1 MHPQRVESLSH
12 AQRERLAYIDF
23 RLYFMGEVGRPD
35 LASRFG
41 VAPAGATRDLA
52 LYREVAP
59 QNIEFDG
66 SNKIYRIVTNF
77 APLFEHAPQRVLS
90 ALSLGFGDGVN
101 GESQPLLPCESPA
114 ALSNPQMKILA
125 PICRAIHAK
134 RPVAIRYHSVSS
146 GESERVIVPFA
157 LVDTGLRW
165 HIRAFDRKSGEFRDF
180 VITRIEAPLLL
191 DEEPKVNERS
201 DSDIQW
207 TRIVEVQ
214 LVPHPDQPR
223 PAITER
229 DFNMVNGSIELKLR
243 AATAGYMLRRWSV
256 DCSPDHSL
264 RGPEYRLWLNDPLT
278 IYGAKNA
285 LLAPGYRSPDKQ
297 EQGRSII
304 MTYNPTRALEL
315 LRIGSGRTDA
325 AFREGQEDAIRH
337 IVDGRGRLL
346 VVQKTGWG
354 KSFVYFIATK
364 ILRDSGNGPA
374 LLISPLLAL
383 MRNQIAAAERM
394 GVRAATINSDNI
406 DDWTQVEAKL
416 ARGEIDILLI
426 SPERLANERFRTQ
439 VLAGIA
445 AQISMLVI
453 DEAHCISDW
462 GHDFRPHYRLLE
474 RIVKT
479 LPPNLRLLA
488 TTATA
493 NNRVME
499 DLAAV
504 LGPKLDVSRGDLNRT
519 SLSLQT
525 IRLPSQAERLAWL
538 AEQLATLQG
547 HGIIYTL
554 TVRDANQVAD
564 WLKTR
569 GFNVEAYTG
578 ETGDRREALEQAL
591 LNNEVKALV
600 ATTALGM
607 GYDKPDLAFVIHYQ
621 MPGSVVAYYQ
631 QVGRAGRALDSA
643 YGVLLSGQEESGI
656 TDWFIRSA
664 FPTREEVAEVLGA
677 LEEDENGLSV
687 PELLGRVNLSK
698 GRVDKTIALLSL
710 ESPAPIA
717 KQGTKWQLTAATL
730 SEGFWAR
737 AERLTA
743 LRRDEHQQM
752 QDYVSL
758 PFGDHMGF
766 LIGALDGDPS
776 VVTQPA
782 LPALPTGV
790 NEALVRDAIAFL
802 RRTSLPI
809 EPRKKWPDGG
819 MPQYSVKGFI
829 AAGCQAQPGKAL
841 CVWGDAGWGGLVRQ
855 GKYHDSKFADDLVG
869 ACVKMVREWDPQPKP
884 TWVTCVPS
892 LRHPDLVP
900 NFAKRLAAALGLPF
914 HMVMAKTDN
923 RPEQKTMAN
932 STQQARNI
940 DGSLELNGQPVPH
953 GPVILVDD
961 MVDSRWTLT
970 VAAWLLRK
978 NGSGD
983 VWPMALSQTG
993 HDE

>member
-1 MHPQRVESLSH
+1 ME
-12 AQRERLAYIDF
+12 Y
-23 RLYFMGEVGRPD
+23 
-35 LASRFG
+35 
-41 VAPAGATRDLA
+41 
-52 LYREVAP
+52 
-59 QNIEFDG
+59 N
-66 SNKIYRIVTNF
+66 
-77 APLFEHAPQRVLS
+77 
-90 ALSLGFGDGVN
+90 
-101 GESQPLLPCESPA
+101 
-114 ALSNPQMKILA
+114 
-125 PICRAIHAK
+125 AK
-134 RPVAIRYHSVSS
+134 
-146 GESERVIVPFA
+146 
-157 LVDTGLRW
+157 
-165 HIRAFDRKSGEFRDF
+165 
-180 VITRIEAPLLL
+180 
-191 DEEPKVNERS
+191 
-201 DSDIQW
+201 
-207 TRIVEVQ
+207 
-214 LVPHPDQPR
+214 
-223 PAITER
+223 
-229 DFNMVNGSIELKLR
+229 
-243 AATAGYMLRRWSV
+243 
-256 DCSPDHSL
+256 
-264 RGPEYRLWLNDPLT
+264 
-278 IYGAKNA
+278 
-285 LLAPGYRSPDKQ
+285 
-297 EQGRSII
+297 
-304 MTYNPTRALEL
+304 RALEL
-315 LRIGSGRTDA
+315 LRIGSGRADA
-325 AFREGQEDAIRH
+325 TFREGQEEAIRH
-337 IVDGRGRLL
+337 IVAGKGRLL

-354 KSFVYFIATK
+354 KSFVYFVATK
-364 ILRDSGNGPA
+364 LLREDGHGPA

-383 MRNQIAAAERM
+383 MRNQIAAAQRM
-394 GVRAATINSDNI
+394 GVRAATINSDNV
-406 DDWTQVEAKL
+406 DDWTQVETKL
-416 ARGEIDILLI
+416 ANGEIDILLI

-445 AQISMLVI
+445 EKISMLVI

-499 DLAAV
+499 DLAVV

-519 SLSLQT
+519 TLSLQT
-525 IRLPSQAERLAWL
+525 IRMPSQAERLAWI
-538 AEQLATLQG
+538 AEQLENLQG

-554 TVRDANQVAD
+554 TVRDANQVAE
-564 WLKTR
+564 WLKIR

-631 QVGRAGRALDSA
+631 QVGRAGRALESA
-643 YGVLLSGQEESGI
+643 YGVLLSGQEEQDI

-664 FPTREEVAEVLGA
+664 FPTRQEVAEVLGA
-677 LEEDENGLSV
+677 LEAEANGLSV
-687 PELLGRVNLSK
+687 PELLSRVNLSK
-698 GRVDKTIALLSL
+698 GRIEKTIALLSL
-710 ESPAPIA
+710 EAPAPIA

-730 SEGFWAR
+730 SEGFWER

-752 QDYVSL
+752 QDYVRL

-766 LIGALDGDPS
+766 LIGALDGDPT
-776 VVTQPA
+776 VVTPPL
-782 LPALPTGV
+782 LPPLPTSV
-790 NEALVRDAIAFL
+790 NDALVLDAIAFL

-819 MPQYSVKGFI
+819 MPHYGVKGPI
-829 AAGCQAQPGKAL
+829 PVTHQAQPGKAL

-855 GKYHDSKFADDLVG
+855 GKYHDGKFADDLVG
-869 ACVKMVREWDPQPKP
+869 ACVKMIREWSPLPKP

-900 NFAKRLAAALGLPF
+900 NFSKRLAAALGLPF
-914 HMVMAKTDN
+914 HLVIEKTDD

-940 DGSLELNGQPVPH
+940 DGSLALNGHPVPH

-978 NGSGD
+978 SGSGE

>member
-1 MHPQRVESLSH
+1 M
-12 AQRERLAYIDF
+12 AYD
-23 RLYFMGEVGRPD
+23 
-35 LASRFG
+35 
-41 VAPAGATRDLA
+41 
-52 LYREVAP
+52 
-59 QNIEFDG
+59 
-66 SNKIYRIVTNF
+66 
-77 APLFEHAPQRVLS
+77 
-90 ALSLGFGDGVN
+90 
-101 GESQPLLPCESPA
+101 
-114 ALSNPQMKILA
+114 
-125 PICRAIHAK
+125 
-134 RPVAIRYHSVSS
+134 
-146 GESERVIVPFA
+146 
-157 LVDTGLRW
+157 
-165 HIRAFDRKSGEFRDF
+165 
-180 VITRIEAPLLL
+180 
-191 DEEPKVNERS
+191 
-201 DSDIQW
+201 
-207 TRIVEVQ
+207 
-214 LVPHPDQPR
+214 PR
-223 PAITER
+223 
-229 DFNMVNGSIELKLR
+229 
-243 AATAGYMLRRWSV
+243 
-256 DCSPDHSL
+256 
-264 RGPEYRLWLNDPLT
+264 
-278 IYGAKNA
+278 
-285 LLAPGYRSPDKQ
+285 
-297 EQGRSII
+297 
-304 MTYNPTRALEL
+304 RALEL
-315 LRIGSGRTDA
+315 LQIGSGSADA
-325 AFREGQEDAIRH
+325 NFRDGQEDAIRH
-337 IVDGRGRLL
+337 IVEGKGRLL

-364 ILRDSGNGPA
+364 LLREEGSGPA

-383 MRNQIAAAERM
+383 MRNQIAAADRM
-394 GVRAATINSDNI
+394 GVRAATINSDNM
-406 DDWTQVEAKL
+406 DEWTAVEGKL
-416 ARGEIDILLI
+416 AKGEVDILLI

-445 AQISMLVI
+445 AQISLLVI

-525 IRLPSQAERLAWL
+525 IRMPSQAERLAWL
-538 AEQLATLQG
+538 AEQLSTLQG

-554 TVRDANQVAD
+554 TVRDANQVAE
-564 WLKTR
+564 WLKTQ

-578 ETGDRREALEQAL
+578 ETGDRREQLEQAL
-591 LNNEVKALV
+591 LNNQVKALV

-643 YGVLLSGQEESGI
+643 YGVLLSGEEEFDI

-664 FPTREEVAEVLGA
+664 FPTRKEVADVLGA
-677 LEEDENGLSV
+677 LEEEPNGLSV
-687 PELLGRVNLSK
+687 PELLSRVNLSK
-698 GRVDKTIALLSL
+698 GRVEKTIALLSL
-710 ESPAPIA
+710 EAPAPIA
-717 KQGTKWQLTAATL
+717 KQGSKWQLTAAML
-730 SEGFWAR
+730 SEAFWSR

-758 PFGDHMGF
+758 PFGEHMGF

-776 VVTQPA
+776 AVTEPA
-782 LPALPTGV
+782 LPPLPISV
-790 NEALVRDAIAFL
+790 DAELVKAAVAFL

-819 MPQYSVKGFI
+819 MPQYSIKGFI
-829 AAGCQAQPGKAL
+829 APEHQAESGKAL

-855 GKYHDSKFADDLVG
+855 GKYHDGHFSDDLVA
-869 ACVKMVREWDPQPKP
+869 ACVKMIKEWDPQPAP
-884 TWVTCVPS
+884 TWLTSVPS

-900 NFAKRLAAALGLPF
+900 NFAQRLAAALGLPF
-914 HMVMAKTDN
+914 HMVISKTDA

-940 DGSLELNGQPVPH
+940 DGSLALNG
-953 GPVILVDD
+953 
-961 MVDSRWTLT
+961 
-970 VAAWLLRK
+970 
-978 NGSGD
+978 
-983 VWPMALSQTG
+983 
-993 HDE
+993 

>member
-1 MHPQRVESLSH
+1 M
-12 AQRERLAYIDF
+12 AYD
-23 RLYFMGEVGRPD
+23 
-35 LASRFG
+35 
-41 VAPAGATRDLA
+41 
-52 LYREVAP
+52 
-59 QNIEFDG
+59 
-66 SNKIYRIVTNF
+66 
-77 APLFEHAPQRVLS
+77 
-90 ALSLGFGDGVN
+90 
-101 GESQPLLPCESPA
+101 
-114 ALSNPQMKILA
+114 
-125 PICRAIHAK
+125 
-134 RPVAIRYHSVSS
+134 
-146 GESERVIVPFA
+146 
-157 LVDTGLRW
+157 
-165 HIRAFDRKSGEFRDF
+165 
-180 VITRIEAPLLL
+180 
-191 DEEPKVNERS
+191 PK
-201 DSDIQW
+201 
-207 TRIVEVQ
+207 
-214 LVPHPDQPR
+214 
-223 PAITER
+223 
-229 DFNMVNGSIELKLR
+229 
-243 AATAGYMLRRWSV
+243 
-256 DCSPDHSL
+256 
-264 RGPEYRLWLNDPLT
+264 
-278 IYGAKNA
+278 
-285 LLAPGYRSPDKQ
+285 
-297 EQGRSII
+297 
-304 MTYNPTRALEL
+304 RALEL
-315 LRIGSGRTDA
+315 LRIGSGRPDA
-325 AFREGQEDAIRH
+325 AFRDGQEDAIRH
-337 IVDGRGRLL
+337 IVEGKGRLL

-364 ILRDSGNGPA
+364 LMREAGAGPA

-383 MRNQIAAAERM
+383 MRNQITAAERI
-394 GVRAATINSDNI
+394 GVRAATINSDNM
-406 DDWTQVEAKL
+406 DEWTVIERKL

-554 TVRDANQVAD
+554 TVRDANQVAE

-569 GFNVEAYTG
+569 GFNVQAYTG
-578 ETGDRREALEQAL
+578 ETGDRREQLEQAL
-591 LNNEVKALV
+591 LNNQVKALV

-643 YGVLLSGQEESGI
+643 YGVLLSGDEETDI

-664 FPTREEVAEVLGA
+664 FPTQQEVADVLGA
-677 LEEDENGLSV
+677 LEDEPNGLSV
-687 PELLGRVNLSK
+687 PDLLSRINLSK
-698 GRVDKTIALLSL
+698 GRVEKTIALLSL
-710 ESPAPIA
+710 EAPAPIA
-717 KQGTKWQLTAATL
+717 KQGSKWQLTAATL
-730 SEGFWAR
+730 RTEFWDR
-737 AERLTA
+737 AERLTE

-766 LIGALDGDPS
+766 LIRALDGDPS
-776 VVTQPA
+776 LVTGPA
-782 LPALPTGV
+782 LPPLPTAV
-790 NEALVRDAIAFL
+790 DTELVKAAVAFL
-802 RRTSLPI
+802 RRTNLPI

-819 MPQYSVKGFI
+819 MPLYGVTGLI
-829 AAGCQAQPGKAL
+829 APAYRAELGKAL
-841 CVWGDAGWGGLVRQ
+841 CVWGDAGWGRIVRDNRYQDGYFSNQLVQ
-855 GKYHDSKFADDLVG
+855 
-869 ACVKMVREWDPQPKP
+869 ACSEMIAQWRPDPAPE
-884 TWVTCVPS
+884 WVTAIPS
-892 LRHPDLVP
+892 LKHPEIVP
-900 NFAKRLAAALGLPF
+900 NFAKRLADSLGLPF
-914 HMVMAKTDN
+914 YEVLLKTED

-932 STQQARNI
+932 ATQQARNL
-940 DGSLELNGQPVPH
+940 DGSLELVDQPIPS
-953 GPVILVDD
+953 GPVLLVDD
-961 MVDSRWTLT
+961 IVNSRWTLT
-970 VAAWLLRK
+970 VAAWLLRMG
-978 NGSGD
+978 GSGE
-983 VWPMALSQTG
+983 VLPIALSQTG

>member
-1 MHPQRVESLSH
+1 
-12 AQRERLAYIDF
+12 
-23 RLYFMGEVGRPD
+23 
-35 LASRFG
+35 
-41 VAPAGATRDLA
+41 
-52 LYREVAP
+52 
-59 QNIEFDG
+59 
-66 SNKIYRIVTNF
+66 
-77 APLFEHAPQRVLS
+77 
-90 ALSLGFGDGVN
+90 
-101 GESQPLLPCESPA
+101 
-114 ALSNPQMKILA
+114 
-125 PICRAIHAK
+125 
-134 RPVAIRYHSVSS
+134 
-146 GESERVIVPFA
+146 
-157 LVDTGLRW
+157 
-165 HIRAFDRKSGEFRDF
+165 
-180 VITRIEAPLLL
+180 
-191 DEEPKVNERS
+191 
-201 DSDIQW
+201 
-207 TRIVEVQ
+207 
-214 LVPHPDQPR
+214 
-223 PAITER
+223 
-229 DFNMVNGSIELKLR
+229 
-243 AATAGYMLRRWSV
+243 
-256 DCSPDHSL
+256 
-264 RGPEYRLWLNDPLT
+264 
-278 IYGAKNA
+278 
-285 LLAPGYRSPDKQ
+285 
-297 EQGRSII
+297 
-304 MTYNPTRALEL
+304 MTYDPKRALEL
-315 LRIGSGRTDA
+315 LRIGSGRADA
-325 AFREGQEDAIRH
+325 TFRDGQEDAIRH
-337 IVDGRGRLL
+337 IVDGKGRLL

-364 ILRDSGNGPA
+364 LLRDAGNGPA

-383 MRNQIAAAERM
+383 MRNQIAAAEHM

-406 DDWTQVEAKL
+406 DDWTSVEAKL
-416 ARGEIDILLI
+416 AKGEIDILLI

-445 AQISMLVI
+445 AHISLLVI

-499 DLAAV
+499 DLAHI

-564 WLKTR
+564 WLKTQ

-578 ETGDRREALEQAL
+578 ETGDRREELEQAL
-591 LNNEVKALV
+591 LNNQVKALV

-643 YGVLLSGQEESGI
+643 YGVLLSGQEETDI

-664 FPTREEVAEVLGA
+664 FPTRQEVADVLDA
-677 LEEDENGLSV
+677 LEEEPNGLSV
-687 PELLGRVNLSK
+687 PELLSRVNLSK
-698 GRVDKTIALLSL
+698 GRVEKTIALLSL
-710 ESPAPIA
+710 EAPAPIA
-717 KQGTKWQLTAATL
+717 KQGSKWQLTAAKL
-730 SEGFWAR
+730 SEEFWAR

-758 PFGDHMGF
+758 PFGKHMGF
-766 LIGALDGDPS
+766 LISALDGDPS
-776 VVTQPA
+776 VVTKPA
-782 LPALPTGV
+782 LHPLPTTV
-790 NEALVRDAIAFL
+790 NAELVKEAIAFL
-802 RRTSLPI
+802 CRTSLPF

-819 MPQYSVKGFI
+819 MPQYGVKGFI
-829 AAGCQAQPGKAL
+829 APGHQAQPGKAL

-855 GKYHDSKFADDLVG
+855 GKYHDSKFPDELVT
-869 ACVKMVREWDPQPKP
+869 ACVKMVREWNPQPRP

-900 NFAKRLAAALGLPF
+900 NFAKRLAAALELPF
-914 HMVMAKTDN
+914 HMVIAKTDE

-940 DGSLELNGQPVPH
+940 DGSLALNGQPVAK
-953 GPVILVDD
+953 GPVLLIDD

-970 VAAWLLRK
+970 VSAWLLRQA
-978 NGSGD
+978 GSGE